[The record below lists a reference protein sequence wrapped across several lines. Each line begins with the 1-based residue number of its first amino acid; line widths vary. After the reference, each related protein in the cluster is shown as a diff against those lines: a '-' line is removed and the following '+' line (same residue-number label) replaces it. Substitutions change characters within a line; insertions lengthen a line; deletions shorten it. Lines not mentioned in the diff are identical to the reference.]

1 MELDTLNS
9 LLKAHELELVIG
21 LETHVRLNTK
31 TKLFCS
37 CPNEEIDVPNHNIC
51 SVCTGQMGVLPAV
64 NKAAIKKAIYFG
76 KAVKSTFENDVIS
89 WDRKH
94 YEYPDNPKNIQI
106 TQFHNPIIPDGQ
118 VSCYRNDGSQFTVN
132 LTQVHIEEDAA
143 KLMHEK
149 HISLVDFNKA
159 GVPLIEI
166 VTEPC
171 IRHIEDASTYAQYIQ
186 RIVQNLKISEA
197 NLEKGE
203 FKSDVSV
210 SLRKKHTYR
219 LNPRTEIKNLNSFK
233 FMVEAL
239 KEEVEKQLDYYLEHK
254 TFRPEQTTVLW
265 DAELKQTKTMRKKEF
280 EADYRFISE
289 PDLPAVN
296 IKSEIDAIKIDNST
310 LPYAVETI
318 LIKGGVLPQDAK
330 FFTADAMRSKTFM
343 TINNALQD
351 PAFVAKT
358 LVNNIGANAYEDIHD
373 INHLIDIFKLFK
385 SEKITAVL
393 VQNAITAYL
402 KDRTFDY
409 KTYFEDHSIS
419 EEQITSTIE
428 EVIRNNEAIVSAIKS
443 GNQGKAGILVG
454 QVIKQIGKGAP
465 GKLIRERILEA
476 ISSKKLTVSK
486 SKELKAKIQEPRAMS
501 QGQKAKSH
509 EPKAKSQELKAKSHE
524 PRTEN
529 PIIIKDHYRT
539 HVASQLSEDLIGEK
553 VTLSGW
559 VSSVRDH
566 GELIFI
572 ALRDSSHEIF
582 QVCLSRE
589 SFPNLYDVVKLKPES
604 VISVTGTIVQR
615 KEDDYDPA
623 LRTGTI
629 ELETVQLD
637 ILNLS
642 KTLPFEIKRA
652 TKTNEAVRFEYKFL
666 DHRNASVRKTIVNRH
681 KVIKRLRD
689 LLDSE
694 GFLEIETPILSAG
707 TDEGAREFIV
717 PTRKQAGAFYT
728 LPQAPQQFKQMLMVS
743 GYEKYFQI
751 ARCFRDEDSRGDR
764 QPEFT
769 QLDLEMAYA
778 SMQTIIDL
786 NTKLFNDIVTTIYG
800 KKWILHPFEV
810 LTYQQAMDAY
820 GCDRPDLRFGLKM
833 QDITHIVKETTFQV
847 FSKPIEAGGIVKC
860 IKVSAAEQGNKRLS
874 KGQIEHLTA
883 IAQHHGLGGLAY
895 IIVNEND
902 LQSPIIKFLG
912 EDIAIKIIETTHA
925 EVGDIVFFSA
935 ADYATA
941 NKALDAVRQE
951 MGRLLK
957 LINPKILKPAWVIDF
972 PMFEKTDDGR
982 WTFTHNPFSMP
993 KISDIEKHMNGNAHE
1008 MGTIIAQQYDLIL
1021 NGYEI
1026 GGGSVR
1032 AHKPEIL
1039 EATYKNMGYDK
1050 AEMMKSVGT
1059 MYKAFHYGAPPHGG
1073 IAWGIDRLMMI
1084 LEKKASIRE
1093 VMAFPKTG
1101 TSDDLLFGAPSPLS
1115 DKKVEEMN
1123 VKVIRK

>member
-1 MELDTLNS
+1 MELEKLND
-9 LLKAHELELVIG
+9 LLKKHELELVIG

-31 TKLFCS
+31 SKLFCS
-37 CPNEEIDVPNHNIC
+37 CANKETEQPNTNIC
-51 SVCTGQMGVLPAV
+51 SVCTGQMGVLPSV
-64 NKAAIKKAIYFG
+64 NKEAITKAIYFG
-76 KAVKSTFENDVIS
+76 KAVKSTFENEVIS

-106 TQFHNPIIPDGQ
+106 TQFHNPVIPDGQ
-118 VSCYRNDGSQFTVN
+118 VSCFRNDGSQFTVN

-149 HISLVDFNKA
+149 KISLVDFNKA

-210 SLRKKHTYR
+210 SLRKKHSYN

-233 FMVEAL
+233 FMIEAL
-239 KEEVEKQLDYYLEHK
+239 KEEVEKQLNYYIEHK
-254 TFRPEQTTVLW
+254 EFRPDQTTVLF
-265 DAELKQTKTMRKKEF
+265 DADLKQTKTMRKKEF

-289 PDLPAVN
+289 PDLPFVN
-296 IKSEIDAIKIDNST
+296 IKNVVETIDVDISS
-310 LPYAVETI
+310 LPFAVESI

-330 FFTADAMRSKTFM
+330 FFTADSLRSETFIA
-343 TINNALQD
+343 INNVIKD
-351 PAFVAKT
+351 PSFVAKT
-358 LVNNIGANAYEDIHD
+358 LVNNIAADEYANIH
-373 INHLIDIFKLFK
+373 NVNQLIEIFQLFK
-385 SEKITAVL
+385 ADKITSVL
-393 VQNAITAYL
+393 VQNGITRYL

-409 KTYFEDHSIS
+409 NKYFEDNTIS
-419 EEQITSTIE
+419 EDKIKDAVSK
-428 EVIRNNEAIVSAIKS
+428 VISENEAIANDIKA

-454 QVIKQIGKGAP
+454 KVIKIIGKGAS
-465 GKLIRERILEA
+465 GKVIREEILNA
-476 ISSKKLTVSK
+476 VSDSPLTVS
-486 SKELKAKIQEPRAMS
+486 Q
-501 QGQKAKSH
+501 Q
-509 EPKAKSQELKAKSHE
+509 PKAKDQKLKANNEKQQKSTDNQELQQ
-524 PRTEN
+524 T
-529 PIIIKDHYRT
+529 PIIIKDNYRT
-539 HVASQLSEDLIGEK
+539 HKISDLSDDSINIE

-572 ALRDSSHEIF
+572 DLRDSSNQVF
-582 QVCLSRE
+582 QVRLSRE
-589 SFPNLYDVVKLKPES
+589 TFPNLDELVKLKPET
-604 VISVTGTIVQR
+604 VIMVTGVVVQR
-615 KEDDYDPA
+615 REDDYNSG
-623 LRTGTI
+623 LRTGKI
-629 ELETVQLD
+629 ELETAALE

-652 TKTNEAVRFEYKFL
+652 MKTNENVRFQYKFL
-666 DHRNASVRKTIVNRH
+666 DHRNDDVRKAIVNRH
-681 KVIKRLRD
+681 KVIKLLRD
-689 LLDSE
+689 ILDE
-694 GFLEIETPILSAG
+694 EEFLEIETPILTAG

-717 PTRKQAGAFYT
+717 PTRKQVGSFYT
-728 LPQAPQQFKQMLMVS
+728 LPQAPQQFKQMLMV
-743 GYEKYFQI
+743 GGFEKYFQI

-769 QLDLEMAYA
+769 QLDIEMAYA
-778 SMQTIIDL
+778 SMQQIIDL
-786 NTKLFNDIVTTIYG
+786 NTKMFNEIVKKIYG
-800 KKWILHPFEV
+800 KKWILRPFEV
-810 LTYQQAMDAY
+810 ITYKEAMDKY
-820 GCDRPDLRFGLKM
+820 GCDRPDLRYGLEM
-833 QDITHIVKETTFQV
+833 QDITAIVKDTTFQV
-847 FSKPIEAGGIVKC
+847 FSKPIDDGGIVKC
-860 IKVSAAEQGNKRLS
+860 IKVSAAEQGNKRMS
-874 KGQIEHLTA
+874 KGQIENLTA
-883 IAQHHGLGGLAY
+883 IAQQHGLGGLAY

-912 EDIAIKIIETTHA
+912 EEIAANIIKATDAQI
-925 EVGDIVFFSA
+925 GDIVFFSA

-951 MGRLLK
+951 MGRILK
-957 LINPKILKPAWVIDF
+957 LINPKELRPAWVVDF
-972 PMFEKTDDGR
+972 PMFEKTDEGR

-993 KISDIEKHMNGNAHE
+993 AVYDLEKHMNGKDDE
-1008 MGTIIAQQYDLIL
+1008 IGTIIAQQYDLIL

-1032 AHKPEIL
+1032 AHKAEIL
-1039 EATYKNMGYDK
+1039 EATYKNMGYNK
-1050 AEMMKSVGT
+1050 EEMMKSVGT
-1059 MYKAFHYGAPPHGG
+1059 MYKAFQYGAPPHGG
-1073 IAWGIDRLMMI
+1073 IAWGVDRLMMI

-1101 TSDDLLFGAPSPLS
+1101 TSEDLLFNAPSILS

-1123 VKVIRK
+1123 VKIMR

>member
-1 MELDTLNS
+1 MELEQLDAA
-9 LLKAHELELVIG
+9 LKAYELELVIG

-37 CPNEEIDVPNHNIC
+37 CPNQEIDTPNQNIC
-51 SVCTGQMGVLPAV
+51 PVCTGQMGVLPAI
-64 NKAAIKKAIYFG
+64 NKEAIRKAIYFG
-76 KAVKSTFENDVIS
+76 KAVKSTFENEIIS

-149 HISLVDFNKA
+149 NVSLVDFNKA

-171 IRHIEDASTYAQYIQ
+171 IHHIEDASTYAQYIQ

-210 SLRKKHTYR
+210 SLRKKHSYT

-239 KEEVEKQLDYYLEHK
+239 KEEVEKQLNYYLEHK
-254 TFRPEQTTVLW
+254 EFRPDQTTVLF
-265 DAELKQTKTMRKKEF
+265 DADLKQTKTMRKKEY

-289 PDLPAVN
+289 PDLPFVN
-296 IKSEIDAIKIDNST
+296 IKQAIESIHVDASA
-310 LPYAVETI
+310 LPYAVESI
-318 LIKGGVLPQDAK
+318 LINGGVLPQDAK
-330 FFTADAMRSKTFM
+330 FFTADSLRSETFVA
-343 TINNALQD
+343 INNELKD
-351 PAFVAKT
+351 PLFVAKT
-358 LVNNIGANAYEDIHD
+358 LTNNIKPEEYDKIQNISDV
-373 INHLIDIFKLFK
+373 IDIFNLFK
-385 SEKITAVL
+385 QDKVTAVL
-393 VQNAITAYL
+393 FQNAIKSLLLDA
-402 KDRTFDY
+402 TFDF
-409 KTYFEDHSIS
+409 KTYFEENSIS
-419 EEQITSTIE
+419 EEKIHDAISK
-428 EVIRNNEAIVSAIKS
+428 VISENEAIANDIKS

-454 QVIKQIGKGAP
+454 KVIAIIGKGAS
-465 GKLIRERILEA
+465 GKVIREGILNQLQSIKLKVESSSEEPTKRPATNNQQPTAKEEA
-476 ISSKKLTVSK
+476 LPQI
-486 SKELKAKIQEPRAMS
+486 
-501 QGQKAKSH
+501 
-509 EPKAKSQELKAKSHE
+509 
-524 PRTEN
+524 
-529 PIIIKDHYRT
+529 PIVIKDEYRT
-539 HVASQLSEDLIGEK
+539 HLISDISEENISEK
-553 VTLSGW
+553 VTFAGW
-559 VSSVRDH
+559 VASVRDH

-572 ALRDSSHEIF
+572 DLRDSSTEKF
-582 QVCLSRE
+582 QIRLSRE
-589 SFPNLYDVVKLKPES
+589 SFPNLDELVKLKPES
-604 VISVTGTIVQR
+604 VITVTGTIVQR
-615 KEDDYDPA
+615 DEDDYNTA
-623 LRTGTI
+623 LRTGKI
-629 ELETVQLD
+629 ELEAYELD

-642 KTLPFEIKRA
+642 RTLPFEIKRA
-652 TKTNEAVRFEYKFL
+652 TKTNENVRFQYKYL
-666 DHRNASVRKTIVNRH
+666 DHRNDDVRRAIVNRH
-681 KVIKRLRD
+681 KVIKLLRD
-689 LLDSE
+689 ILDE
-694 GFLEIETPILSAG
+694 EHFLEIETPILSAG

-717 PTRKQAGAFYT
+717 PSRKQAGAFYT

-778 SMQTIIDL
+778 SMQQIIDL
-786 NTKLFNDIVTTIYG
+786 NTKMFNEVVTKIYG
-800 KKWILHPFEV
+800 NKWILHPFQV
-810 LTYQQAMDAY
+810 LTYQEAMDLY
-820 GCDRPDLRFGLKM
+820 GCDRPDLRFGLQL
-833 QDITHIVKETTFQV
+833 QDITDIVKDTTFQV
-847 FSKPIEAGGIVKC
+847 FSKPIEEGGIVKC
-860 IKVSAAEQGNKRLS
+860 IKVSAKEQGNKRLS
-874 KGQIEHLTA
+874 KGQIEKLTA
-883 IAQHHGLGGLAY
+883 IAQQYGLGGLAY

-912 EDIAIKIIETTHA
+912 EDIAAGIIKTTNA
-925 EVGDIVFFSA
+925 QVGDIVFFSA

-951 MGRLLK
+951 LGQMLK
-957 LINPKILKPAWVIDF
+957 LINPKELRPAWVVDF
-972 PMFEKTDDGR
+972 PMFEKTDEGR

-993 KISDIEKHMNGNAHE
+993 AVADIDKHMNGKE
-1008 MGTIIAQQYDLIL
+1008 EEIGSIIAQQYDLIL

-1039 EATYKNMGYDK
+1039 EATYRNMGYNKED
-1050 AEMMKSVGT
+1050 MLKSVGT

-1073 IAWGIDRLMMI
+1073 IAWGVDRLMMI

-1101 TSDDLLFGAPSPLS
+1101 TSDDLLFGAPSMLS

-1123 VKVIRK
+1123 VKVIKK

>member
-1 MELDTLNS
+1 MELEQLHT
-9 LLKAHELELVIG
+9 LLKKHELELVIG

-37 CPNEEIDVPNHNIC
+37 CANQETEIPNTNIC
-51 SVCTGQMGVLPAV
+51 SVCTGQMGVLPSV
-64 NKAAIKKAIYFG
+64 NAAAIKKAIYFG
-76 KAVKSTFENDVIS
+76 KAVKSTFQNEVIS

-118 VSCYRNDGSQFTVN
+118 VSCFRNDGSQFTVN

-186 RIVQNLKISEA
+186 RIVQNLGISEA

-210 SLRKKHTYR
+210 SLRKKHSYQ

-239 KEEVEKQLDYYLEHK
+239 KEEVEKQLNYYIEHK
-254 TFRPEQTTVLW
+254 EFRPDQTTVLF
-265 DAELKQTKTMRKKEF
+265 DADLKQTKTMRKKEF
-280 EADYRFISE
+280 EADYRYISE
-289 PDLPAVN
+289 PDIPFVN
-296 IKSEIDAIKIDNST
+296 IKNAIDAIKVDISS
-310 LPYAVETI
+310 LPFAVESI

-330 FFTADAMRSKTFM
+330 FFTADAVRSKTFM
-343 TINNALQD
+343 KINDSIKDAS
-351 PAFVAKT
+351 FVAKT
-358 LVNNIGANAYEDIHD
+358 LVNNIAADEYENIHSID
-373 INHLIDIFKLFK
+373 HLIEIFQLFK
-385 SEKITAVL
+385 EEKITSVL
-393 VQNAITAYL
+393 VQNGITRYL

-409 KTYFEDHSIS
+409 KKYFDDNTIS
-419 EEQITSTIE
+419 ETQIK
-428 EVIRNNEAIVSAIKS
+428 EVVAKVISENKAITTDIKN

-454 QVIKQIGKGAP
+454 KVIQIIGKGAS
-465 GKLIRERILEA
+465 GKIIREEILAQIGNDE
-476 ISSKKLTVSK
+476 SGNKKQETRNL
-486 SKELKAKIQEPRAMS
+486 ELKTKNQQLKTNNQE
-501 QGQKAKSH
+501 
-509 EPKAKSQELKAKSHE
+509 ELPE
-524 PRTEN
+524 I
-529 PIIIKDHYRT
+529 PIVIKDQYRT
-539 HVASQLSEDLIGEK
+539 HKINQLSDESINLE
-553 VTLSGW
+553 VTLAGW
-559 VSSVRDH
+559 VASVRDH

-572 ALRDSSHEIF
+572 DLRDSSHEIF
-582 QVCLSRE
+582 QVRLSRE
-589 SFPNLYDVVKLKPES
+589 SFPNLDELVKLKPET
-604 VISVTGTIVQR
+604 VIMVSGVIVQR
-615 KEDDYDPA
+615 KEDDYNSG
-623 LRTGTI
+623 LRTGKI
-629 ELETVQLD
+629 ELETSTLE

-652 TKTNEAVRFEYKFL
+652 TKTNENVRFQYKFL
-666 DHRNASVRKTIVNRH
+666 DHRNDDVRRAIINRH
-681 KVIKRLRD
+681 KVIKLLRD
-689 LLDSE
+689 ILDE
-694 GFLEIETPILSAG
+694 EEFLEIETPILTAG

-717 PTRKQAGAFYT
+717 PSRKQAGSFYT

-769 QLDLEMAYA
+769 QLDIEMAYS
-778 SMQTIIDL
+778 SMQHIIDL
-786 NTKLFNDIVTTIYG
+786 NTKMFNKVVNKIYDG
-800 KKWILHPFEV
+800 KWILHPFV
-810 LTYQQAMDAY
+810 TLTYKEAMDKY
-820 GCDRPDLRFGLKM
+820 GCDRPDLRFGLEM
-833 QDITHIVKETTFQV
+833 QDITDIVKETSFQV
-847 FSKPIEAGGIVKC
+847 FSKPIDEGGIVKC
-860 IKVSAAEQGNKRLS
+860 IKVSAKEQGKKRMS
-874 KGQIEHLTA
+874 KGQIENLTA
-883 IAQHHGLGGLAY
+883 IAQQHGLGGLAY
-895 IIVNEND
+895 IIVNED
-902 LQSPIIKFLG
+902 ELQSPIIKFLG
-912 EDIAIKIIETTHA
+912 EDIAANIIKATNA
-925 EVGDIVFFSA
+925 KVGDIVFFSA

-957 LINPKILKPAWVIDF
+957 LINPKELRPAWVVDF
-972 PMFEKTDDGR
+972 PMFEKTDEGR

-993 KISDIEKHMNGNAHE
+993 AVYDLEKHMNGKE
-1008 MGTIIAQQYDLIL
+1008 EEIGSIIAQQYDLIL

-1032 AHKPEIL
+1032 AHKSEIL
-1039 EATYKNMGYDK
+1039 EATYRNMGYDK
-1050 AEMMKSVGT
+1050 NEMIKSVGT
-1059 MYKAFHYGAPPHGG
+1059 MYKAFQYGAPPHGG

-1084 LEKKASIRE
+1084 LEKKTSIRE

-1101 TSDDLLFGAPSPLS
+1101 TSEDLLFGSPSPLS
-1115 DKKVEEMN
+1115 DKKVEEMH
-1123 VKVIRK
+1123 VKVIK

>member
-1 MELDTLNS
+1 MELEQLNAAI
-9 LLKAHELELVIG
+9 KKHDLELVIG

-37 CPNEEIDVPNHNIC
+37 CPNQEIETPNTNIC
-51 SVCTGQMGVLPAV
+51 SVCTGQMGVLPAI
-64 NKAAIKKAIYFG
+64 NKEAITKAIYFG
-76 KAVKSTFENDVIS
+76 KAVESSFDNEVIS

-106 TQFHNPIIPDGQ
+106 TQFHNPIIPDGH

-149 HISLVDFNKA
+149 NVSLVDFNKA

-171 IRHIEDASTYAQYIQ
+171 IRNIEDASTYAQYIQ
-186 RIVQNLKISEA
+186 RIVQNLGISEA

-210 SLRKKHTYR
+210 SLRKRRSYD

-233 FMVEAL
+233 FMVDAL
-239 KEEVEKQLDYYLEHK
+239 KEEIEKQFNYYIEHK
-254 TFRPEQTTVLW
+254 EFRPDQTTVLW
-265 DAELKQTKTMRKKEF
+265 DADLKQTKTMRKKEF

-289 PDLPAVN
+289 PDLPFVS
-296 IKSEIDAIKIDNST
+296 IKNEIKAISVDSSA
-310 LPYAVETI
+310 LPFAVETV

-330 FFTADAMRSKTFM
+330 FFTADAIRSKVFM
-343 TINNALQD
+343 DINKELKD
-351 PAFVAKT
+351 PSFVAKT
-358 LVNNIGANAYEDIHD
+358 LVNNIKPEDYSE
-373 INHLIDIFKLFK
+373 INSIESLIEIFQLFK
-385 SEKITAVL
+385 AEKITAVL
-393 VQNAITAYL
+393 AQNGITSYL

-409 KTYFEDHSIS
+409 NKYFEDNTIS
-419 EEQITSTIE
+419 EDKIKEAIVK
-428 EVIRNNEAIVSAIKS
+428 VISENEAIAADIKA

-454 QVIKQIGKGAP
+454 KVLAIIGKGAS
-465 GKLIRERILEA
+465 GKVIREGILEMLSA
-476 ISSKKLTVSK
+476 KSEKAKGESENGKQKSLSGVETQT
-486 SKELKAKIQEPRAMS
+486 SKEQDDTLPEI
-501 QGQKAKSH
+501 
-509 EPKAKSQELKAKSHE
+509 
-524 PRTEN
+524 
-529 PIIIKDHYRT
+529 PIIIKDTYRT
-539 HVASQLSEDLIGEK
+539 HKASEISEKNISEK
-553 VTLSGW
+553 VTLAGW

-572 ALRDSSHEIF
+572 DLRDASNEIF
-582 QVCLSRE
+582 QVRLSRE
-589 SFPNLYDVVKLKPES
+589 SFPNLDELVKLKPES

-615 KEDDYDPA
+615 NEDDYNA
-623 LRTGTI
+623 SLRTGKI
-629 ELETVQLD
+629 ELETSELD

-652 TKTNEAVRFEYKFL
+652 TKTSETIRFQYKFL
-666 DHRNASVRKTIVNRH
+666 DHRNDAVRRAIVNRH
-681 KVIKRLRD
+681 KVIKLLRD
-689 LLDSE
+689 ILDE
-694 GFLEIETPILSAG
+694 EAFLEIETPILTAG

-717 PTRKQAGAFYT
+717 PTRKQAGSFYT

-769 QLDLEMAYA
+769 QLDIEMAYA
-778 SMQTIIDL
+778 SMQQIIDL
-786 NTKLFNDIVTTIYG
+786 NTKMFNEIVRKIYG

-810 LTYQQAMDAY
+810 LTYKQAMDYY

-833 QDITHIVKETTFQV
+833 QDITEIVKDTTFQV
-847 FSKPIEAGGIVKC
+847 FSKPIEQGGIVKC
-860 IKVSAAEQGNKRLS
+860 IKVSAKEQGKNRMS
-874 KGQIEHLTA
+874 KGQIENLTA
-883 IAQHHGLGGLAY
+883 IAQQNGLGGLAY

-912 EDIAIKIIETTHA
+912 AEIAAGIINETNA

-935 ADYATA
+935 ADYETA

-951 MGRLLK
+951 MGKILG
-957 LINPKILKPAWVIDF
+957 LINPKELRPAWVVDF
-972 PMFEKTDDGR
+972 PMFEKTDEGR

-993 KISDIEKHMNGNAHE
+993 AIYDLDKHMNGKDDE
-1008 MGTIIAQQYDLIL
+1008 IGTIIAQQYDLIL

-1032 AHKPEIL
+1032 AHKAEIL
-1039 EATYKNMGYDK
+1039 EATYRNMGYSK
-1050 AEMMKSVGT
+1050 NEMIKSVGA
-1059 MYKAFHYGAPPHGG
+1059 MYKAFQYGAPPHGG

-1084 LEKKASIRE
+1084 LEKKTSIRE

-1101 TSDDLLFGAPSPLS
+1101 TSDDLLFGAPSKLS
-1115 DKKVEEMN
+1115 DKKVEEQN
-1123 VKVIRK
+1123 VRVIK